1 MNFRLLLVVLL
12 AFSFL
17 LAGCGG
23 KTADASPAQP
33 MEGVPDEEPEPEE
46 EGGGGAEGGEEEAEE
61 LAGLFDIEINEPPE
75 DFDYGKAPGEE

>member
-1 MNFRLLLVVLL
+1 MNFRILLAVLL

-23 KTADASPAQP
+23 KKADAGPAEP
-33 MEGVPDEEPEPEE
+33 MEGIPDEEPEPDMEE
-46 EGGGGAEGGEEEAEE
+46 ENEEAEE